1 MGIASIQTNI
11 QAGYASQNLRS
22 SIDQSSK
29 AAIRMSSGMRIT
41 RAADDASGLSI
52 GTGLKTD
59 VATLRS
65 NLTNTSQALAILSI
79 VDGALSNVAD
89 ILQRMKAISSQA
101 NSGSMGINELSY
113 IDLELDQI
121 ADELDRVSR
130 QTSFN
135 SQPLLDGSFTNKNF
149 QVGFGVGDVI
159 TVALSDMTAS
169 TLGISATDLN
179 VSGGVTALVSSIA
192 AIDSAIDVLKTQRAS
207 VGAMQSRFGFAS
219 SNLETSIQNTDSARA
234 DYLDADLAAESS
246 VFSNSQV
253 RIRAGV
259 EVLSQVNQL
268 PQSLLRLL
276 TG

>member
-11 QAGYASQNLRS
+11 QAGYASQSLRS
-22 SIDQSSK
+22 SIDESSK
-29 AAIRMSSGMRIT
+29 AAIRMSSGMKIT
-41 RAADDASGLSI
+41 KAADDASGLSI
-52 GTGLKTD
+52 GTGLRTD

-65 NLTNTSQALAILSI
+65 NLTNTSQALSILSI

-101 NSGSMGINELSY
+101 NSGSMGSSELGY

-121 ADELDRVSR
+121 AEELDRVSG

-135 SQPLLDGSFTNKNF
+135 SQPLIDGSFSNKNF

-159 TVALSDMTAS
+159 TVGISDMTAS
-169 TLGISATDLN
+169 TLGVSSSVLN
-179 VSGGVTALVSSIA
+179 VGGGITALTNTISSIDA
-192 AIDSAIDVLKTQRAS
+192 AINRLKTERAS
-207 VGAMQSRFGFAS
+207 IGAMQARFGFAS

-246 VFSNSQV
+246 AFTNSQV
-253 RIRAGV
+253 RIQAGV
-259 EVLSQVNQL
+259 AVLSQVNQL
-268 PQSLLRLL
+268 PQNLLRLL
-276 TG
+276 T